1 MGRIK
6 RVAFAL
12 LAAVLWGAALSGCS
26 VIEFNMDKWAL
37 EREASNKAL
46 AYVSETYGGKARVV
60 SVRAGVIQV
69 VFHGSLKGD
78 ALVTLSMDG
87 EEFQVYVVGE
97 SCVDNRSGLALA
109 QALDG
114 YFRELCGLP
123 PALEH
128 DVKVYCKSE
137 DFFASHTSDLGYDYN
152 FLDFDYHGQPLE
164 EVLPLLKS
172 IRFEYRYVDDSVCL
186 DGFELREEDW
196 GGLLDSLRVRISCFR
211 CYDENSEV
219 PLGIRVVKG
228 QPILMAEGMEF
239 SRSESHFYADL
250 DKIAYAVPYLSLRER
265 LDIRDGQMTRE
276 RYTVTRM
283 GNFWVSTSDGWSAEE
298 CCELRPC
305 ELDWAASIDRISE
318 PHGVFYT
325 REELEGDTVMAS
337 STRDTLLPFVDA
349 RFEAVGEKLCLRDS
363 AAERVREWAEEHPYS
378 WQVSPLHVTVI
389 PSLVYKSD
397 AQMGVGKI
405 LEEDDGSH
413 HGVNLFTYYLDR
425 KKYWMNGLEFL
436 TFTRP
441 SELVLLRVVE

>member
-37 EREASNKAL
+37 EYDIN
-46 AYVSETYGGKARVV
+46 
-60 SVRAGVIQV
+60 
-69 VFHGSLKGD
+69 
-78 ALVTLSMDG
+78 
-87 EEFQVYVVGE
+87 
-97 SCVDNRSGLALA
+97 
-109 QALDG
+109 
-114 YFRELCGLP
+114 
-123 PALEH
+123 
-128 DVKVYCKSE
+128 VYCKSE
-137 DFFASHTSDLGYDYN
+137 DFFASHTSDLGYGYN

-164 EVLPLLKS
+164 EVLPLLKD
-172 IRFEYRYVDDSVCL
+172 IRFDYRYVDDSVSL
-186 DGFELREEDW
+186 DNIELREEDW
-196 GGLLDSLRVRISCFR
+196 GGLLDSLSARISCFR

-219 PLGIRVVKG
+219 PLGIQIVKG
-228 QPILMAEGMEF
+228 QPVMMAEGMEF

-298 CCELRPC
+298 
-305 ELDWAASIDRISE
+305 
-318 PHGVFYT
+318 
-325 REELEGDTVMAS
+325 
-337 STRDTLLPFVDA
+337 
-349 RFEAVGEKLCLRDS
+349 
-363 AAERVREWAEEHPYS
+363 HPYS

-389 PSLVYKSD
+389 PSLVYKSG

-405 LEEDDGSH
+405 LEEEDGSH

>member
-26 VIEFNMDKWAL
+26 VIEFNIDKWNL

-69 VFHGSLKGD
+69 VFHGSLTGD
-78 ALVTLSMDG
+78 ALVTLSLDG

-109 QALDG
+109 RALDG
-114 YFRELCGLP
+114 YFRDRSGLP

-137 DFFASHTSDLGYDYN
+137 DFFASHTSDLGYGYN

-164 EVLPLLKS
+164 EVFPLLKS
-172 IRFEYRYVDDSVCL
+172 IRFVYNYVDDSVSL
-186 DGFELREEDW
+186 DNIELREEDW
-196 GGLLDSLRVRISCFR
+196 GGLLDSLSARISCFR
-211 CYDENSEV
+211 CYDESSEV
-219 PLGIRVVKG
+219 PLGIQVVKG

-239 SRSESHFYADL
+239 SWYESHFYADL
-250 DKIAYAVPYLSLRER
+250 DKIASAIPTLSLRER
-265 LDIRDGQMTRE
+265 VDIQGGQITRE
-276 RYTVTRM
+276 GYTVTRM
-283 GNFWVSTSDGWSAEE
+283 GNFWVSTSDGWIAEE
-298 CCELRPC
+298 CYELRPC
-305 ELDWAASIDRISE
+305 EPDWADSIDRFSTLQ
-318 PHGVFYT
+318 GGFYT
-325 REELEGDTVMAS
+325 REELVNNEDMAN
-337 STRDTLLPFVDA
+337 STRNTLLPFVDA
-349 RFEAVGEKLCLRDS
+349 RFEEVGEKLCLRDS

-389 PSLVYKSD
+389 PSLVYKSG

-405 LEEDDGSH
+405 REDKDGTH
-413 HGVNLFTYYLDR
+413 HGVNLFTSYLND
-425 KKYWMNGLEFL
+425 KKYWMHGLSFL
-436 TFTRP
+436 TFTHP
-441 SELVLLRVVE
+441 DELVLLRVME